1 MRIPSPTPINLP
13 TLRRRV
19 LAAAFV
25 IGAMVALAAG
35 PAAAQGTGDNVRD
48 QITSRRIGVGNV
60 YVAANEAIDSPVVA
74 IDGNAKVDGSTT
86 EGVFV
91 VSGNAIINGRVG
103 GSVVVLD
110 GNAKITGTVVG
121 EVVALRGR
129 AILTDTAVVRG
140 DVRSSDEPRV
150 ASGAK
155 VRGEIKN
162 VDVTGMFTALGFSL
176 LAFFWLA
183 VTVSTAVLGAILL
196 ALFGRPFDTA
206 AATAR
211 TDPGKA
217 IGWGLLLAVG
227 LPVISV
233 AAVFTLVGFPFGLGT
248 AGALGVLG
256 ALGYITSALWLG
268 RLMIKAPRNIFGAFF
283 AGWAIL
289 RVLALIP
296 GIGVLVWHAAAI
308 FGIGALTVAAW
319 RASHGPAQ
327 PTLADEPA
335 PTEPTAEPGAPEA
348 TPSERATEPEPEA
361 AAPAAKPVATKPAK
375 KATKKSTTD

>member
-1 MRIPSPTPINLP
+1 M
-13 TLRRRV
+13 LRRRV
-19 LAAAFV
+19 LA
-25 IGAMVALAAG
+25 GALAVGAIMALGAG
-35 PAAAQGTGDNVRD
+35 PAAAQGTGGDARQQLED
-48 QITSRRIGVGNV
+48 RRIGVGNV
-60 YVAANEAIDSPVVA
+60 FVAESESIDSPVVA

-91 VSGNAIINGRVG
+91 VSGDAIINGRVG

-110 GNAKITGTVVG
+110 GNAKVAGIVVG
-121 EVVALRGR
+121 DVVALRGR

-155 VRGEIKN
+155 VRGEVKD

-183 VTVSTAVLGAILL
+183 VTISTAVLGAIVL
-196 ALFGRPFDTA
+196 ALFGRPFDKA

-211 TDPGKA
+211 TSPGPV
-217 IGWGLLLAVG
+217 IGWGLLVAVG

-233 AAVFTLVGFPFGLGT
+233 AALFTLVGFPFGLGT

-256 ALGYITSALWLG
+256 ALGYLTSALWLG

-296 GIGVLVWHAAAI
+296 GLGVFVWHAAAI
-308 FGIGALTVAAW
+308 FGIGALTVTAW
-319 RASHGPAQ
+319 RASRAPA
-327 PTLADEPA
+327 T
-335 PTEPTAEPGAPEA
+335 PTEEDDDTDTAGEVETIDAADAPE
-348 TPSERATEPEPEA
+348 PEPEPEA
-361 AAPAAKPVATKPAK
+361 EATTTAATKTATTKTATKTASKPVKTT
-375 KATKKSTTD
+375 TKKTTTD

>member
-1 MRIPSPTPINLP
+1 M
-13 TLRRRV
+13 LRRRV
-19 LAAAFV
+19 LAAVFAV
-25 IGAMVALAAG
+25 GAIVVLGAG
-35 PAAAQGTGDNVRD
+35 PAGAQGTGGDARQKIED
-48 QITSRRIGVGNV
+48 RRIGVGNV
-60 YVAANEAIDSPVVA
+60 FVAQSESIDSPVVA

-91 VSGNAIINGRVG
+91 VSGDAIINGRVG

-110 GNAKITGTVVG
+110 GNAKIAGTVVG
-121 EVVALRGR
+121 DVVALRGR

-155 VRGEIKN
+155 VRGDVKD

-183 VTVSTAVLGAILL
+183 VTISTAVLGAIVL
-196 ALFGRPFDTA
+196 ALFGRPFDKA

-211 TDPGKA
+211 TAPGPV

-233 AAVFTLVGFPFGLGT
+233 AALFTLVGFPFGLGT

-256 ALGYITSALWLG
+256 TLGYLTSALWLG

-296 GIGVLVWHAAAI
+296 GLGVLVWHAAAI
-308 FGIGALTVAAW
+308 FGIGALTVTAW
-319 RASHGPAQ
+319 RASRAPAT
-327 PTLADEPA
+327 PTEADGETDSAGEVETIDAADEP
-335 PTEPTAEPGAPEA
+335 EP
-348 TPSERATEPEPEA
+348 EPEPEA
-361 AAPAAKPVATKPAK
+361 ASEATATAPAKTTPTKTTPTKTTTKPVK
-375 KATKKSTTD
+375 KTTKKSTTD